1 VDGNQVETANV
12 KEKRKATLGEYL
24 VAARERRGLSREIV
38 VQQTHIPAHYVQML
52 EDDDYRR
59 ISDQL
64 YLLPFLRK
72 YSTFLDID
80 QDETAMRL
88 LREVQRVDN
97 SPSPVRL
104 AEPRDDSRHYRERN
118 WTKPILFSGLIAVI
132 VGAYIAQS
140 RYNESDTTT
149 APQLQSAQALVS
161 PSSPASKGTVNSAL
175 AAQSA
180 RLSSVGE
187 LDSSAP
193 QQRTYGTRAATR
205 PDTLAVTQV
214 VVTPRA
220 SPREPSMMPQR
231 KMQGSR
237 RVPNP

>member
-1 VDGNQVETANV
+1 MDGNQVETASV

-24 VAARERRGLSREIV
+24 VAARERRGVSREIV
-38 VQQTHIPAHYVQML
+38 VQQTHIPAYYVQML

-88 LREVQRVDN
+88 LREVQRVDS

-104 AEPRDDSRHYRERN
+104 TEARDESRHRGRN
-118 WTKPILFSGLIAVI
+118 WTKPILFSGLIAII

-140 RYNESDTTT
+140 RYNEFDTTT
-149 APQLQSAQALVS
+149 APKLQSAQAALVS
-161 PSSPASKGTVNSAL
+161 PSTVASKGIVNSAL

-187 LDSSAP
+187 LNSSAP
-193 QQRTYGTRAATR
+193 QQRTFGTRALTR

-220 SPREPSMMPQR
+220 TLREPSNPAPR
-231 KMQGSR
+231 KRPSSR